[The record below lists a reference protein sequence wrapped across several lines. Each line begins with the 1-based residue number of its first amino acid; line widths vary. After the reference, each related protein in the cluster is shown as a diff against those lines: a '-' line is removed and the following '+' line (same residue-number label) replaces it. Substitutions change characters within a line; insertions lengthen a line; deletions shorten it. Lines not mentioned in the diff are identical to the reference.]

1 MTLTIDLAPDTEAR
15 LRVEAE
21 REGVETEELI
31 LRLIENGLPPVIEL
45 EPAMTGAEILAA
57 WEQEDAL
64 GSFTDRPDSP
74 DYARELRHLA
84 ETRSGRRG

>member
-15 LRVEAE
+15 LRVEAQ
-21 REGVETEELI
+21 REGVGTEELVR
-31 LRLIENGLPPVIEL
+31 RLIEHGLPPVVEV

-74 DYARELRHLA
+74 DYARQLRHLA
-84 ETRSGRRG
+84 EPRGDRRG